1 MDTKFTKNIEIL
13 EEYDV
18 RVCNAEPV
26 WEDKPNSVELE
37 YYTNAG
43 GDMIIHLDEP
53 SRECLRQYLNDFDID
68 EEVMLWW
75 QNGMDAA
82 HKAGVPFDNIK
93 EHYEDL
99 EEWVSDLYGI
109 AELLS

>member
-1 MDTKFTKNIEIL
+1 MDEKFKHNIEVL
-13 EEYDV
+13 EENNV
-18 RVCNAEPV
+18 ALCSTPV

-43 GDMIIHLDEP
+43 GDMIICLDEP
-53 SRECLRQYLNDFDID
+53 SQRCLNEYLDNFDID

-75 QNGMDAA
+75 RNGSDAA
-82 HKAGVPFDNIK
+82 HKSGVPFDNTR

-99 EEWVSDLYGI
+99 EAWVKELKRI
-109 AELLS
+109 AELLD